1 MWYVREMMSHL
12 RQRSRWKVEFFSEE
26 GKEGPESVFPLMAL
40 GDIVE
45 ERKEFMNPQSFTDT
59 LLNYL
64 GLENIASNTGDL
76 VNYKQKYGEEIR
88 SRSKRFYPNDVLY
101 GRLRPYLNK
110 VFLADINGEVSQGIC
125 SGEFY
130 VLVPKGNLILAHF
143 LRAML
148 ASAYIQRHVST
159 LLTGTTLPRLQIDD
173 LLEVKI
179 PIPSLDEQRICEEFL
194 IRQNIQRRQMKQ
206 ALVDVEYQ
214 TSAYLAEAIELGNL
228 AAIGGSESLSNV
240 AI

>member
-88 SRSKRFYPNDVLY
+88 SRSKKFYPDDVLY

-110 VFLADINGEVSQGIC
+110 SLSGRHQWRGQPRNLLRRVLCTSSQGESNPRPLPPCDASFSIC
-125 SGEFY
+125 
-130 VLVPKGNLILAHF
+130 P
-143 LRAML
+143 
-148 ASAYIQRHVST
+148 ASCCNFADRY
-159 LLTGTTLPRLQIDD
+159 
-173 LLEVKI
+173 
-179 PIPSLDEQRICEEFL
+179 
-194 IRQNIQRRQMKQ
+194 NIAPPPDR
-206 ALVDVEYQ
+206 
-214 TSAYLAEAIELGNL
+214 
-228 AAIGGSESLSNV
+228 
-240 AI
+240 